1 MSTNDSSSAK
11 KVSSSVV
18 LIVVGLVMLIFRIYL
33 LGIVLPLIGVV
44 RTAKWCK
51 TVSAR
56 KLYQIPL
63 FLVIAVLA
71 LVPIVGSIIGAVQL
85 NTKPNVSE
93 IPLNAPSIQAET
105 DQNARQSQGEVR
117 IPVDIPAPQTFDGYG
132 DDVLSINT
140 PSYPFAF
147 YITGNSSSE
156 HFAVTTYNSAGEYG
170 ELLVNTTDPYS
181 GFTIDPSYDVST
193 IEVKASG
200 SWKIEL
206 RSIYD
211 TGSIS
216 ADSNYSG
223 YGDAVLLIK
232 SHGTTAYI
240 TGNSSEHHFAV
251 WTYGVNNDLL
261 VNTTESYDG
270 TVMISGSPVL
280 LVVKAVGEWT
290 IQL

>member
-33 LGIVLPLIGVV
+33 LGIVLPLMGVV

-51 TVSAR
+51 TVSVR

-105 DQNARQSQGEVR
+105 DQNARQSQDEVT

-132 DDVLSINT
+132 DDVLSIKT
-140 PSYPFAF
+140 LDYSY
-147 YITGNSSSE
+147 S
-156 HFAVTTYNSAGEYG
+156 H
-170 ELLVNTTDPYS
+170 
-181 GFTIDPSYDVST
+181 DV
-193 IEVKASG
+193 
-200 SWKIEL
+200 
-206 RSIYD
+206 
-211 TGSIS
+211 
-216 ADSNYSG
+216 
-223 YGDAVLLIK
+223 
-232 SHGTTAYI
+232 
-240 TGNSSEHHFAV
+240 
-251 WTYGVNNDLL
+251 
-261 VNTTESYDG
+261 
-270 TVMISGSPVL
+270 
-280 LVVKAVGEWT
+280 
-290 IQL
+290 